1 MQTKSHLNGKTINL
15 TGDNTVIKSTNFNV
29 DKNGNMTCSNA
40 KVTGGKITLEAG
52 TSANPNFTI
61 GDNLYI
67 TGNYFNMGEEYLGG
81 NFIQMFADTDDPA
94 EISVNSNMSQT
105 RILGTKIETPAI
117 QSLPIYNENNVT
129 GSANMYI
136 TSGGNVRRT
145 TGSSKRWKK
154 DITEEIE
161 ERLNPEA
168 LYKIPI
174 KQYKYKD
181 EFISKDD
188 VRRGKNI
195 LGFIAEDVAEIYEPA
210 VQYDENGQIEMWNK
224 EVMIPAMLKLIQE
237 QHKEQIKQQEEIEE
251 LKQEIIK
258 LKGEQ

>member
-1 MQTKSHLNGKTINL
+1 M
-15 TGDNTVIKSTNFNV
+15 

-67 TGNYFNMGEEYLGG
+67 TGNYFNMGREYLGG

-105 RILGTKIETPAI
+105 RILGTKIETPVVTQTSLLEYKKNIEKLESNAI
-117 QSLPIYNENNVT
+117 EIIKNIDIYKYNLINENDT
-129 GSANMYI
+129 D
-136 TSGGNVRRT
+136 
-145 TGSSKRWKK
+145 KK
-154 DITEEIE
+154 HIGFIIGD
-161 ERLNPEA
+161 N
-168 LYKIPI
+168 
-174 KQYKYKD
+174 YKY
-181 EFISKDD
+181 S
-188 VRRGKNI
+188 
-195 LGFIAEDVAEIYEPA
+195 
-210 VQYDENGQIEMWNK
+210 K
-224 EVMIPAMLKLIQE
+224 EVTSIDNDGVDNYSFTSLLCKALQE
-237 QHKEQIKQQEEIEE
+237 QQEEIEL